1 MSSFLGIILLL
12 ASVAAFASPAEER
25 IETRIPLVDSVDDFF
40 GQRVNHIANDFDSF
54 FATERA
60 DDELG
65 RSRLRIR
72 GNYTVKER
80 SLPEDDIQIRFNL
93 RLPKLESRFK
103 YESKD
108 KKAKKDKKPLT
119 LEEEKKREE
128 DYSKRHR
135 VDERWLFN
143 ADTNVNASL
152 KPSLTLRGRIRK
164 SKETGTL
171 IHRFVQEAT
180 WVSTRDG
187 FRHRT
192 TLDTDHSFDPY
203 LLFRFQNNVDWRISQ
218 KTFSTSHGPALLQRL
233 SDFEA
238 ISYSLTMSTIVESGI
253 LFVSGYQ
260 LAPNYRRNLYRDILY
275 MDITPGLSFPKQ
287 WSFRRNPF
295 LFVGIE
301 MLFGAN

>member
-1 MSSFLGIILLL
+1 MGPFLGIFLLL
-12 ASVAAFASPAEER
+12 ISVAVFASPAEER
-25 IETRIPLVDSVDDFF
+25 EETRIPLVDTVDDFF
-40 GQRVNHIANDFDSF
+40 GQRVNQIANDFDSF

-72 GNYTVKER
+72 GNYTIEER
-80 SLPEDDIQIRFNL
+80 ALPQDDIQIRFNL

-103 YESKD
+103 YEHD
-108 KKAKKDKKPLT
+108 KKKKKKDKKPLT
-119 LEEEKKREE
+119 AAEENKRED
-128 DYSKRHR
+128 DYSKRFR

-143 ADTNVNASL
+143 ADTNINASIR
-152 KPSLTLRGRIRK
+152 PSITVRGRIRK

-192 TLDTDHSFDPY
+192 TVNTDHSFDPV
-203 LLFRFQNNVDWRISQ
+203 LLFRFANDIDWRISQ
-218 KTFSTSHGPALLQRL
+218 KTFGTSHGPSLFHRI

-238 ISYSLTMSTIVESGI
+238 ISYSFTMSTTVNEGI
-253 LFVSGYQ
+253 LFVSSYQ
-260 LAPNYRRNLYRDILY
+260 LAPTYRRNLYRDILY

-287 WSFRRNPF
+287 WSFRRTPF